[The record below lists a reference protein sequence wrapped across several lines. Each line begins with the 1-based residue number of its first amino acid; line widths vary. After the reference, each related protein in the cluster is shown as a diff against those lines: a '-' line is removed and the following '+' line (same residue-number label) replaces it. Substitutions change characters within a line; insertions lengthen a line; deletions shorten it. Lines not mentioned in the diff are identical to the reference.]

1 MLILLPPSEGKSAPA
16 RGTPVDL
23 SSLAHAAELGE
34 ARGRLLDA
42 LEVLARERL
51 EVAVA
56 ALGLSAGQAG
66 EVDVDARLRSAPAA
80 PARDVYSGVLY
91 DRLGLA
97 AIPAAQERVLI
108 VSALWGVLR
117 PSDRIPYY
125 RLAAKARLPG
135 VGGLA
140 SHWRGPLKAA
150 LPDEEDELI
159 VDMRSGAYA
168 AFWKPRR
175 ATLLAVRAFSE
186 REGDRR
192 PVSHM
197 AKAVRGDVA
206 RALLSAPRAP
216 ADSEGAAALAEAAGF
231 RVELGST
238 HLDVILSG

>member
-97 AIPAAQERVLI
+97 AMPAAAQERVLI

-125 RLAAKARLPG
+125 RLAAQARLPE
-135 VGGLA
+135 VGRLA
-140 SHWRGPLKAA
+140 SHWRAPLTAA

-159 VDMRSGAYA
+159 
-168 AFWKPRR
+168 
-175 ATLLAVRAFSE
+175 
-186 REGDRR
+186 
-192 PVSHM
+192 
-197 AKAVRGDVA
+197 
-206 RALLSAPRAP
+206 
-216 ADSEGAAALAEAAGF
+216 
-231 RVELGST
+231 
-238 HLDVILSG
+238 